1 MQPATRTSSE
11 PESTSNLRI
20 RSLEPLVPPGRLCAL
35 LPLDAAATRTIVE
48 GRRAVERVLDRTD
61 PRLMAVVGPCSIHD
75 LDVARDYAARL
86 NGLAARVA
94 DRLLVIMRVY
104 FEKPRTTVGWKG
116 LINDPHLDGT
126 FDVATGLRLARGL
139 LIEIARMGL
148 STATEF
154 LEPITPQY
162 IADTIVL
169 GAIGARTTE
178 SPTHRQMASGL
189 SMPVGFK
196 NSTDGSLQAAVDA
209 MQAARTPHSFLG
221 IDNDGGTAVVSTAGN
236 PWGVLMLR
244 GGRSGSNYAPEIMQ
258 EARRRLEAAGARD
271 RRLQPRQL
279 GQGSPPAIDRVARR
293 ARPAGGRRP
302 GDRGDDAREQHRL
315 RQPGGLGRP
324 VETRLRR
331 VDHRRLH
338 RVGGDGRTPPRGA
351 FSLGLTI
358 PACRCRVT
366 HGFFG
371 SPKRKRGE
379 CGRSPG
385 RRVTRRGRP
394 GNPPS
399 PPDRSQAAR
408 GRWCASWSSA
418 MLRLLRVPQSTPP

>member
-258 EARRRLEAAGARD
+258 EARRRLEAAG
-271 RRLQPRQL
+271 LPE
-279 GQGSPPAIDRVARR
+279 RVIVDCSHANS
-293 ARPAGGRRP
+293 GK
-302 GDRGDDAREQHRL
+302 
-315 RQPGGLGRP
+315 
-324 VETRLRR
+324 
-331 VDHRRLH
+331 DHRRQSIVWRDVLAQ
-338 RVGGDGRTPPRGA
+338 RVAGDRAIVGMMLESNIA
-351 FSLGLTI
+351 S
-358 PACRCRVT
+358 
-366 HGFFG
+366 G
-371 SPKRKRGE
+371 SQE
-379 CGRSPG
+379 ASA
-385 RRVTRRGRP
+385 
-394 GNPPS
+394 
-399 PPDRSQAAR
+399 DRSKLAYGVSITDGCIGWEETEELLLEAH
-408 GRWCASWSSA
+408 S
-418 MLRLLRVPQSTPP
+418 RLG

>member
-1 MQPATRTSSE
+1 MNPATTRPPAAATE
-11 PESTSNLRI
+11 PTSNLRI
-20 RSLEPLVPPGRLCAL
+20 RSLEPLVPPSRLCAL
-35 LPLDAAATRTIVE
+35 LPLDTAATHTIVA
-48 GRRAVERVLDRTD
+48 GRRAVERVLDGSD

-75 LDVARDYAARL
+75 LDAARDYAARL
-86 NGLAARVA
+86 HGLATRVA

-139 LIEIARMGL
+139 LIEIARLGL
-148 STATEF
+148 ATATEF

-209 MQAARTPHSFLG
+209 MQSARAPHSFLG

-244 GGRSGSNYAPEIMQ
+244 GGRSGSNYSPEVMQ
-258 EARRRLEAAGARD
+258 EARRRLEAAG
-271 RRLQPRQL
+271 LPV
-279 GQGSPPAIDRVARR
+279 RVIVDCSHANS
-293 ARPAGGRRP
+293 GK
-302 GDRGDDAREQHRL
+302 
-315 RQPGGLGRP
+315 
-324 VETRLRR
+324 
-331 VDHRRLH
+331 DHRRQSIVWRDVLTQ
-338 RVGGDGRTPPRGA
+338 RVAGDRAIVGMMLESNIA
-351 FSLGLTI
+351 
-358 PACRCRVT
+358 A
-366 HGFFG
+366 
-371 SPKRKRGE
+371 
-379 CGRSPG
+379 
-385 RRVTRRGRP
+385 
-394 GNPPS
+394 GNQEATA
-399 PPDRSQAAR
+399 DRSKLAYGVSITDGCIGWEETEELLLEAH
-408 GRWCASWSSA
+408 GRLA
-418 MLRLLRVPQSTPP
+418 